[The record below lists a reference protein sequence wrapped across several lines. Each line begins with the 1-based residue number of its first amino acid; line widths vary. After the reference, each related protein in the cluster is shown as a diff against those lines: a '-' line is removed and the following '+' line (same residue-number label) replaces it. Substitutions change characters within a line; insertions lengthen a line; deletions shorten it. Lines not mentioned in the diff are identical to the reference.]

1 MKTLIGRLEKLFF
14 SVARRRAEPRVS
26 ASRREHGV
34 ALVLTLLLM
43 GLISLLCFMM
53 MVSVSSDLMING
65 FYRNYRGS
73 FYAADSGLNVARQQL
88 VNQVIAAIPAT
99 YTTGT
104 LPISAATAAT
114 ALSYIQTTYATNT
127 SLNAGQ
133 AAQSWQEGFTISN
146 VTFACATGCSGAG
159 VIVSNNPTT
168 YQFVFSYSLTS
179 VGQAQGSEQASV
191 SESGNVT
198 VNVPVVPAAGAT
210 TSFANWGMF
219 IDQQP
224 LCSGSYLVPGTIS
237 GPVFTNG
244 GWTFST
250 TGAYIFTDQVGS
262 ANADAGFQ
270 FGSCYTSTA
279 GLYKSGSQTISPTY
293 QNGFK
298 WGQNTVPL
306 PANDFSQKWA
316 VLDGKGM
323 GEGSSSPTGANMNS
337 TLKTIAGT
345 AYPSSGT
352 PSSGVYIPYTS
363 ISGTNTVTGGG
374 IYVENNATI
383 QLSIGTDSTSSH
395 NPTQIFTI
403 TQGSTTTTVTT
414 NIAAN
419 STTVKSGSTT
429 LTLAGVPSNLNG
441 STPQPG
447 TLIYV
452 DGSVTALSGPGQGSP
467 AIQDGAG
474 ITITA
479 KNDITITGDIL
490 YKSEP
495 VTQTQNQIPNT
506 PADTLI
512 PGNDHGQALGLFTAS
527 GNVYLNNQQSNG
539 NLEIDASIA
548 TISSGGSGG
557 LVNNSNAINTL
568 IIVGGRIQST
578 IQNINTTTRNV
589 FFDRR
594 YTNDPGFA
602 PPFFPSTTV
611 TPVNTMDTDPPVASV
626 QRVQWANTTAMQ

>member
-1 MKTLIGRLEKLFF
+1 
-14 SVARRRAEPRVS
+14 
-26 ASRREHGV
+26 V

-43 GLISLLCFMM
+43 GLMSLLGFMM

-88 VNQVIAAIPAT
+88 VNEVMAAIPAT

-104 LPISAATAAT
+104 LPISTAAATAAQT
-114 ALSYIQTTYATNT
+114 YIQTTYANNT

-133 AAQSWQEGFTISN
+133 AAQSWQESFKISN
-146 VTFACATGCSGAG
+146 VAFSCATGCSGAG
-159 VIVSNNPTT
+159 IIVSNNPTT
-168 YQFVFSYSLTS
+168 YQFVFNYSLTS
-179 VGQAQGSEQASV
+179 MGQSWGSEQATVAENGS
-191 SESGNVT
+191 VT
-198 VNVPVVPAAGAT
+198 VNVPVTPASGVT

-270 FGSCYTSTA
+270 FDSCYSSTA

-298 WGQNTVPL
+298 WGQNALPL
-306 PANDFSQKWA
+306 PANDYSQKWA
-316 VLDGKGM
+316 VLDGKGI
-323 GEGSSSPTGANMNS
+323 GEGTSSPTGANMNS

-345 AYPSSGT
+345 AYPSSST

-374 IYVENNATI
+374 IYVENNATV
-383 QLSIGTDSTSSH
+383 QLSVGTDSTSSH

-403 TQGSTTTTVTT
+403 TQNSTTTTVTT
-414 NIAAN
+414 NINAN
-419 STTVKSGSTT
+419 TTTVKSGSTT
-429 LTLAGVPSNLNG
+429 LTLAGVPSNL
-441 STPQPG
+441 TPTPAQPG
-447 TLIYV
+447 TLVYV
-452 DGSVTALSGPGQGSP
+452 DGSVTALSGPGQGSA
-467 AIQDGAG
+467 AIQDGAAV
-474 ITITA
+474 TVTA
-479 KNDITITGDIL
+479 KNDITVTGDIL

-512 PGNDHGQALGLFTAS
+512 PGNDHGQALGLFTAT

-539 NLEIDASIA
+539 NLEVDASIA
-548 TISSGGSGG
+548 TISTGGSGG
-557 LVNNSNAINTL
+557 LVNNGNAINTL
-568 IIVGGRIQST
+568 TIVGGRIQST

-611 TPVNTMDTDPPVASV
+611 TPVNTMDTDPPTVSV
-626 QRVQWANTTAMQ
+626 QRVQWVNTTALQ